1 MIEAPKALIEPELY
15 AQRFSERDLA
25 SARAMWRPIAGYL
38 QRYVDA
44 SGTTLDLGAGFC
56 HFINTIESSVK
67 IAVDINAAQLARYAG
82 PGVRC
87 LSIDGADLAQL
98 PSGSI
103 DTVFASNVYEH
114 FPSRESVA
122 ASLAEIR
129 RILKPG
135 GRAIVMQPNF
145 RYCMKRYFDFFDHR
159 LAFTHDG
166 MVEGLE
172 MSGFRIDR
180 VIARFLPY
188 TTKSGLPKHPLLVG
202 WYLRMPALWSI
213 FGAQMLIVA
222 VKPSLSVRPV
232 GSW

>member
-1 MIEAPKALIEPELY
+1 MIEAPNALIEPELY

-25 SARAMWRPIAGYL
+25 SASAIWKPIAGYL
-38 QRYVDA
+38 QPYVDR

-56 HFINTIESSVK
+56 HFINAIESSGK
-67 IAVDINAAQLARYAG
+67 IAVDINAALLARYAA

-87 LSIDGADLAQL
+87 VSTDGADLAQL
-98 PSGSI
+98 PTGSI

-122 ASLAEIR
+122 ASLAEVR
-129 RILKPG
+129 RILRSG
-135 GRAIVMQPNF
+135 GRVIVMQPNF
-145 RYCMKRYFDFFDHR
+145 RYCMKRYYDFFDHR

-188 TTKSGLPKHPLLVG
+188 TTKSRLPKHPALVE
-202 WYLRMPALWSI
+202 WYLRMPALWPI

-222 VKPSLSVRPV
+222 VNP
-232 GSW
+232 